1 MERLRYLALTV
12 GLLAA
17 LGPAV
22 TLWLVGLP
30 FVLASPLAWPQFDIA
45 WFLSYLMCGPAIGA
59 VVFAVARFHTGMTA
73 RARRIALALCCT
85 GFLGLLLLAAQLGQH
100 QLLLVGAP
108 AAICGTLFV
117 WFVGNRGVVP
127 ARPNST

>member
-1 MERLRYLALTV
+1 MERLRDLALTIA
-12 GLLAA
+12 LLVA

-30 FVLASPLAWPQFDIA
+30 FVLASPLAWPQFDIL

-59 VVFAVARFHTGMTA
+59 VVFAFSRLHSGMSARTRH
-73 RARRIALALCCT
+73 IALALCGT
-85 GFLGLLLLAAQLGQH
+85 GVLGFLLLVAQLGQL
-100 QLLLVGAP
+100 QPLLVGAP

-117 WFVGNRGVVP
+117 WFVGNRGAASDQP
-127 ARPNST
+127 SGT